1 MLTCTSPSPSAP
13 QNFDFEQS
21 HDEFKSAFP
30 GGFAWEVT
38 EVLNGP
44 PNVTFRWRHWGQYT
58 GPYAGFQHTNET
70 IEMYGMAIAR
80 VNDQLQIQVGIMLG

>member
-1 MLTCTSPSPSAP
+1 M
-13 QNFDFEQS
+13 
-21 HDEFKSAFP
+21 
-30 GGFAWEVT
+30 
-38 EVLNGP
+38 LNGP

-80 VNDQLQIQVGIMLG
+80 VNDQLQIQVGITLG